1 MVIQRNRRRKK
12 RPEAYPFSPA
22 LPKLTRQLSPCK
34 GYVEDRFELR
44 TKLGAIFS
52 SRYTFLRICPILFFF
67 VRRYF
72 RFAARG

>member
-1 MVIQRNRRRKK
+1 MVIQRGRRRETTGGV
-12 RPEAYPFSPA
+12 PS
-22 LPKLTRQLSPCK
+22 
-34 GYVEDRFELR
+34 GYVEDRFETR

-72 RFAARG
+72 TFAARG